1 MIRNHDLFVA
11 DNLTARLRGSGIP
24 GLRAVDV
31 TVDDRTAT
39 LDGSL
44 SCFYEKQV
52 CVLASALEPWKS
64 ITSWIRFRSQTT
76 TTVRRQAQR
85 RDFDWKFRTF
95 RAALNLREIG
105 LLPHATR
112 TS

>member
-52 CVLASALEPWKS
+52 CLSVCLGAVEIDHIVDQIQVSDDNHSEAPG
-64 ITSWIRFRSQTT
+64 TT
-76 TTVRRQAQR
+76 AG
-85 RDFDWKFRTF
+85 F
-95 RAALNLREIG
+95 
-105 LLPHATR
+105 
-112 TS
+112 